1 MSNQSNTLS
10 TFDQSK
16 FTNFL
21 RQKSSETLEKSK
33 PIIKKLVEDDKL
45 ETAGSAI
52 GGAVGAG
59 KCFFEINEFY
69 D

>member
-1 MSNQSNTLS
+1 MSDNSTLS

-16 FTNFL
+16 LKNFL
-21 RQKSSETLEKSK
+21 RQKSSETLEKTK
-33 PIIKKLVEDDKL
+33 PIIKKLVKDDKL

-59 KCFFEINEFY
+59 KWFFRLEN
-69 D
+69 